1 MRDPICA
8 DLPKTGIV
16 GVGLCAG
23 ALLWPD
29 VALAHS
35 PIAGIGTFYNA
46 MLHPL
51 VVPGHALA
59 LVGLSFA
66 LGQQGRPAARLGL
79 VLLLGASGVGLG
91 AAMALPVSPP
101 PETGFLFLAA
111 VMGAAVSI
119 ARPLPRWLIAMA
131 AIAVGLLMGLDSR
144 PDPAGKRDTVLA
156 VAGLFSGTALV
167 AILIAGTCLTLEKTW
182 MRIGIRI
189 FGSWIAAASVLVLA
203 LLLHYGR
210 PFPTQSF
217 AVPVRAEIAA

>member
-1 MRDPICA
+1 MRDTICA
-8 DLPKTGIV
+8 DNLKSGIV
-16 GVGLCAG
+16 RVGVCALVG
-23 ALLWPD
+23 AWPG

-46 MLHPL
+46 LLHPL
-51 VVPGHALA
+51 IVPGHALA
-59 LVGLSFA
+59 LVGLSLA

-79 VLLLGASGVGLG
+79 VLLLGAFGVGLG

-111 VMGAAVSI
+111 VIGGAVSI
-119 ARPLPRWLIAMA
+119 ARPLPRWLIAVA

-144 PDPAGKRDTVLA
+144 PDPAGQRDTVLA

-182 MRIGIRI
+182 MHIGIRI

-203 LLLHYGR
+203 LLLHSGR
-210 PFPTQSF
+210 PFPALSF
-217 AVPVRAEIAA
+217 AVSVRAEIAA